1 MASLLRILALAALWS
16 PAAAQTAPKEKA
28 GDRNPGQLRMA
39 LVCMKSL
46 ATDGPD
52 AAANQKNVQTNLDRH
67 LYFIDRA
74 AAQGAEFVGFPEL
87 SLNGYHFSSNMTW
100 LSLAGPQVQALAR
113 KAVEKKLYVAA
124 GIAEAAADGRKWNT
138 HFVLGPDGKVVG
150 WHHKIWLTAE
160 MGFTETGT
168 DHNVFE
174 VKGARMGISTC
185 ADGSDY
191 ANVKALADAG
201 ARIIYGPHAN
211 TTGSTLAGWYRFRS
225 RWGGTWDGK
234 QVPGRTSNDGP
245 EAPMPSGGW
254 IAQLKVYAALH
265 NHAGLY
271 HPDFNPPVTGDA
283 SNRFASG
290 AWFIGPDGQTL
301 AQMPSSTQKDDSKEY
316 ILLCNIPTG
325 KP

>member
-1 MASLLRILALAALWS
+1 MPTILKLLALLTLG
-16 PAAAQTAPKEKA
+16 AQAAPKEKPA
-28 GDRNPGQLRMA
+28 ADRNPGHLRMA
-39 LVCMKSL
+39 LVSMKSL
-46 ATDGPD
+46 YTDGPD
-52 AAANQKNVQTNLDRH
+52 AAANQKNLQTNLDRH

-87 SLNGYHFSSNMTW
+87 SLNGYHFSPNTTW
-100 LSLAGPQVQALAR
+100 LSLAGPQVKALAQ
-113 KAVEKKLYVAA
+113 KAVEKSVYVSA
-124 GIAEAAADGRKWNT
+124 GIAEAAPDGKKWNT

-160 MGFTETGT
+160 KGFTEAGT

-191 ANVKALADAG
+191 LNVKALADAG

-211 TTGSTLAGWYRFRS
+211 TTGSTLAGWYRFRGK
-225 RWGGTWDGK
+225 WGGTWDGK
-234 QVPGRTSNDGP
+234 QAPSKTSNEGP

-271 HPDFNPPVTGDA
+271 HPDFNPPATGDA
-283 SNRFASG
+283 NNRFASG

-301 AQMPSSTQKDDSKEY
+301 AQMPSSTQKDDSKEFV
-316 ILLCNIPTG
+316 LLCNIPTG
-325 KP
+325 KK